1 MYPPSSWI
9 FGLSLF
15 IAHSLR
21 PLVNAANKHSA
32 ELVRRSHSLSLLR
45 NGQVLEDAEHLIAA
59 WNEHQAKRMPM
70 LFSPT
75 IGCCNKA
82 ERHPLPTLRDAD
94 DRRADDLVLRSV
106 PRRSRRRRSA
116 ASGGNRHATR
126 SLRIPSA

>member
-45 NGQVLEDAEHLIAA
+45 NAQVLEDAERLIAA
-59 WNEHQAKRMPM
+59 WNERQAKRMPM

-75 IGCCNKA
+75 TAAAIAARYWFCP
-82 ERHPLPTLRDAD
+82 EL
-94 DRRADDLVLRSV
+94 
-106 PRRSRRRRSA
+106 RRSRA
-116 ASGGNRHATR
+116 AQSMK
-126 SLRIPSA
+126 